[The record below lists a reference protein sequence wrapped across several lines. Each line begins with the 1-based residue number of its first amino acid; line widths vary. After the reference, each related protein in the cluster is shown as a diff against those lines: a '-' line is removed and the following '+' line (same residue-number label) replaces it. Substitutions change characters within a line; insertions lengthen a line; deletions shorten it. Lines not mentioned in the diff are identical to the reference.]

1 MASPVSAD
9 LVRPASPRL
18 ARVFDAALVA
28 GFSLL
33 IALSAQVAIPLPFTP
48 VPVTLQTFAMLLT
61 GCLLGS
67 GRGALAAAA
76 YVAEGSL
83 GLPFFSGGTAGIAHL
98 LGPTGGYL
106 VGCVAAAFV
115 AGLLAERRLD
125 EESVGLLLT
134 LCAAD
139 LVVYVPGRRA
149 AQHLHG
155 AGKAVALGFLPFL
168 IGDALKISGAWSI
181 LMASTL
187 IASRNGSAR
196 LRAYRAPRGLCRA
209 STALTRLTRP
219 DTVVDTASCVRC
231 ALELPQDVLRG
242 VG

>member
-48 VPVTLQTFAMLLT
+48 VPVTLQTFAVILT

-67 GRGALAAAA
+67 GRGALAVIA
-76 YVAEGSL
+76 YIAEGSL

-106 VGCVAAAFV
+106 VGCVASAFV
-115 AGLLAERRLD
+115 AGLLSERKVALKPA
-125 EESVGLLLT
+125 GLFITLL
-134 LCAAD
+134 AAA
-139 LVVYVPGRRA
+139 LVVYVPGLA
-149 AQHLHG
+149 WLSIFTG
-155 AGKAVALGFLPFL
+155 VGKAVALGFTPFI
-168 IGDALKISGAWSI
+168 IGDALKIVAAWSI
-181 LMASTL
+181 LMAAGLVT
-187 IASRNGSAR
+187 SRIR
-196 LRAYRAPRGLCRA
+196 ERK
-209 STALTRLTRP
+209 
-219 DTVVDTASCVRC
+219 D
-231 ALELPQDVLRG
+231 
-242 VG
+242 